1 MSKFWSKIVN
11 ELEPYVP
18 GEQPQ
23 DQQYIKLNTNES
35 PYPPSPA
42 VARALADFNCDDL
55 RRYPD
60 PESRRLVEALAEYH
74 GLTPP
79 QVFVGNGS
87 DEVLAHA
94 FQALLQKP
102 APVLFPDI
110 SYSFYP
116 VYCALYRIEYQTVAL
131 DEAFRINLDDY
142 PSDNGGII
150 LANPNAPTGIA
161 LDLEKIEEM
170 LNRSRESVVIIDEAY
185 VDFGAE
191 SAIRLIAEY
200 DNLLVVQTFS
210 KSRSF
215 AGLRLGAAFGDAA
228 LIEAL
233 QRIKNSFNSYPIDS
247 PANVCAIA
255 SLADEAYFQ
264 QCRERIIA
272 SRERLNAA
280 LAALGF
286 EVFPSSSNFVFVR
299 HAEMAAETLYQELK
313 ATGILVRYFNKA
325 RIDNCL
331 RITIGND
338 SECDALLAAMQKILG
353 QVIAL

>member
-11 ELEPYVP
+11 ELDPYVP

-42 VARALADFNCDDL
+42 VAQALADFDCADL

-60 PESRRLVEALAEYH
+60 PESSRLVKALAGYH

-102 APVLFPDI
+102 APILFPDI

-116 VYCALYRIEYQTVAL
+116 VYCGLYRIEFETVAL
-131 DEAFRINLDDY
+131 DASFCIDVNDY
-142 PSDNGGII
+142 QPGNGGII
-150 LANPNAPTGIA
+150 IPNPNAPTGIA
-161 LDLEKIEEM
+161 LEIGAIKRLLER
-170 LNRSRESVVIIDEAY
+170 NRESVVIIDEAY

-191 SAIRLIAEY
+191 SATRLVTDH

-210 KSRSF
+210 KSRNL
-215 AGLRLGAAFGDAA
+215 AGLRLGAAFGHEA

-233 QRIKNSFNSYPIDS
+233 QRIKNSFNSYPVDS
-247 PANVCAIA
+247 LASACAIA
-255 SLADEAYFQ
+255 SLNDEAYFE
-264 QCRERIIA
+264 QCRRQIIA
-272 SRERLNAA
+272 SRAHLSES

-299 HAEMAAETLYQELK
+299 HADRSAQSLYLDLK
-313 ATGILVRYFNKA
+313 SAGILLRYFDKP

-331 RITIGND
+331 RITVGSD
-338 SECDALLAAMQKILG
+338 PECDALLKALNRILS
-353 QVIAL
+353 

>member
-1 MSKFWSKIVN
+1 MSKFWSRIVK
-11 ELEPYVP
+11 ELDPYVP

-42 VARALADFNCDDL
+42 VAQALADFDCADL

-60 PESRRLVEALAEYH
+60 PESSRLVEALARYQ
-74 GLTPP
+74 GLKPS

-102 APVLFPDI
+102 EPILFPDI

-116 VYCALYRIEYQTVAL
+116 VYCDLYRIEFETVAL
-131 DEAFRINLDDY
+131 DPSFRIDVNDY
-142 PSDNGGII
+142 RPGNGGIVI
-150 LANPNAPTGIA
+150 PNPNAPTGIV
-161 LDLEKIEEM
+161 LETDAIRQLLER
-170 LNRSRESVVIIDEAY
+170 NRDSVVLIDEAY

-191 SAIRLIAEY
+191 SATRLVSDY

-210 KSRSF
+210 KSRNL
-215 AGLRLGAAFGDAA
+215 AGLRLGVAFGHAA

-233 QRIKNSFNSYPIDS
+233 QRVKNSFNSYPIDS
-247 PANVCAIA
+247 LASACAIA
-255 SLADEAYFQ
+255 SLDDEAYFQ
-264 QCRERIIA
+264 QCCRQIVA
-272 SRERLNAA
+272 SRTRLSES
-280 LAALGF
+280 LAALDF

-299 HAEMAAETLYQELK
+299 HADRSAESLYLDLK
-313 ATGILVRYFNKA
+313 NAGILVRYFSKP

-331 RITIGND
+331 RITVGSE
-338 SECDALLAAMQKILG
+338 SECDQLLAALKNILT
-353 QVIAL
+353 

>member
-1 MSKFWSKIVN
+1 MNKFWSDIVGQ
-11 ELEPYVP
+11 LDPYVP

-42 VARALADFNCDDL
+42 VAKALAAFDCENL

-60 PESRRLVEALAEYH
+60 PESSRLVRALAGYH
-74 GLTPP
+74 GLSPQ

-102 APVLFPDI
+102 TAILFPDI

-116 VYCALYRIEYQTVAL
+116 VYCSLYRIEFETVAL
-131 DEAFRINLDDY
+131 DPEFRIDINDY
-142 PSDNGGII
+142 KAGNGGIVI
-150 LANPNAPTGIA
+150 PNPNAPTGIA
-161 LDLEKIEEM
+161 LELDAIRQLLEH
-170 LNRSRESVVIIDEAY
+170 NRESVVIIDEAY

-191 SAIRLIAEY
+191 SALSLIADH

-210 KSRSF
+210 KSRNL
-215 AGLRLGAAFGDAA
+215 AGLRLGAAFGHPA

-233 QRIKNSFNSYPIDS
+233 QRVKNSFNSYPIDALTS
-247 PANVCAIA
+247 AGAIA
-255 SLADEAYFQ
+255 SLGDDSYFQ
-264 QCRERIIA
+264 QCRQQIIA
-272 SRERLNAA
+272 NRERVGVA
-280 LAALGF
+280 LALLGF
-286 EVFPSSSNFVFVR
+286 EVFPSSSNFVFLR
-299 HAEMAAETLYQELK
+299 HAHRSAESLYLDLK
-313 ATGILVRYFNKA
+313 HAGILVRYFNKP

-331 RITIGND
+331 RITIGSD
-338 SECDALLAAMQKILG
+338 AECDSLLNALEQILA
-353 QVIAL
+353 